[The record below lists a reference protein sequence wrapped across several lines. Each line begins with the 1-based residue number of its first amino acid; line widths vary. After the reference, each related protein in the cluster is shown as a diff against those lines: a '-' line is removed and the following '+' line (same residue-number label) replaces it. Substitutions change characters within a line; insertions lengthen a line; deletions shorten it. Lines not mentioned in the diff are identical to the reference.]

1 MSDFDSCD
9 LNKNALQTVEAVG
22 KIGRFVAHDLN
33 NMVSGIV
40 GYTELLSLRVEK
52 GSKDEKY
59 LKLIQAAVERASKLI
74 EVMLMLSPNR
84 DVPETRIDLNLMFK
98 NIELFISHI
107 GGGVDVSLCLNASKA
122 LITGRE
128 QRLLAAFLNLCI
140 NAAEAIQGA
149 GKIVIFTSNPDAN
162 SILIEI
168 SDSGNGF
175 EGISEEDASELFSTT
190 KDESIGTGLGLP
202 CAINTIREHAGDF
215 SINSA
220 PGEGTTISI
229 KLPLS

>member
-1 MSDFDSCD
+1 MSDIDSCD

-40 GYTELLSLRVEK
+40 GYTELLSLRFEK
-52 GSKDEKY
+52 GSKEENY
-59 LKLIQAAVERASKLI
+59 LNLIQAAGQRASKLI

-84 DVPETRIDLNLMFK
+84 DVPETKIDLNLLFE
-98 NIELFISHI
+98 NLELFISHI
-107 GGGVDVSLCLNASKA
+107 GGGVNVSLCLNASKA
-122 LITGRE
+122 VITGRE

-149 GKIVIFTSNPDAN
+149 GKIVIFTSNPDEN

-175 EGISEEDASELFSTT
+175 AGITEEAALEFFSTT
-190 KDESIGTGLGLP
+190 KDESTGTGLGLP
-202 CAINTIREHAGDF
+202 CALNTIREHSGDF
-215 SINSA
+215 SINSSRS
-220 PGEGTTISI
+220 EGTTISI
-229 KLPLS
+229 TLPLS